1 MSVKVVAVN
10 LRRRASVTETEE
22 LCVVPDEAQLTWS
35 GGQVH
40 EVRLKFLCTGEGGDV
55 FEAVG
60 APYVLKVLQP
70 ELHEVLGGKTV
81 GARPGALEKVM
92 ANIYGVLTNTWPGKS
107 VGVVVVE
114 RVPHAMRSWL
124 FALITWKPIPDTIS
138 VDLVFK
144 LTAQF

>member
-1 MSVKVVAVN
+1 MSTKGVLVETLEHVRESRSCEFAEACIGDEDGGA
-10 LRRRASVTETEE
+10 LCSARRSPV
-22 LCVVPDEAQLTWS
+22 
-35 GGQVH
+35 
-40 EVRLKFLCTGEGGDV
+40 GEGGDV

-114 RVPHAMRSWL
+114 RVPHAMRSW
-124 FALITWKPIPDTIS
+124 FHALMTLKPIPDTIS
-138 VDLVFK
+138 VDLVFR